1 MYDILYSGDNM
12 LDDSIIDRVSKKTNV
27 NKKDVMKLVN
37 DIQTKDLNNTNDI
50 QDFIRTVA
58 KVSNKSVS
66 EEKINKITSMIK
78 NNQIPRDIDKML

>member
-37 DIQTKDLNNTNDI
+37 DLQTKDLNNTNDI

>member
-1 MYDILYSGDNM
+1 M

-27 NKKDVMKLVN
+27 NKKDVMKLVS
-37 DIQTKDLNNTNDI
+37 DLQTKDLNNTKDI
-50 QDFIRTVA
+50 QEFIRTVA

-78 NNQIPRDIDKML
+78 NNQIPRDIDKMI